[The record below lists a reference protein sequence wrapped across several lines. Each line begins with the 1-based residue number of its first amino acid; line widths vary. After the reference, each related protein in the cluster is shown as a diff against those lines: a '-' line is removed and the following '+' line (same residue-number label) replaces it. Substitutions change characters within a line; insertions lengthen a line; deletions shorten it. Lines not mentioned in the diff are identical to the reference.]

1 MPRYWAFKSSY
12 SMDGLPSMKRGLQA
26 LKENTDVSPIKKMV
40 GPLAPK
46 NGITHS
52 DGFTLEQV
60 IVIFVAAF
68 IAGMM
73 AVTMS
78 PAAFK
83 NLFALLPGDSKQT
96 VWLPKSL
103 R

>member
-1 MPRYWAFKSSY
+1 
-12 SMDGLPSMKRGLQA
+12 MDGLPSMRRGLQA
-26 LKENTDVSPIKKMV
+26 LRENTDVQPIKKMV

-46 NGITHS
+46 NGVKHS

-60 IVIFVAAF
+60 IVIFIAAF

-73 AVTMS
+73 AVTLS

-83 NLFALLPGDSKQT
+83 NLLAILPSESKQT
-96 VWLPKSL
+96 VSLPRSL